1 MFLIGLNQSWA
12 NLYQCNEKR
21 MKVEATGNNTH
32 DEVVYE
38 TTFPTILTQFQNDRF
53 HKNKTPFLIY
63 YSIDSAEA
71 FMQYSVRFEIA
82 KLMEAC
88 KKSKNVNF
96 VGLLN
101 SLYVEKNQILFCKN
115 QNASFLNL
123 KDFPKLDN
131 SLKIKRKYISTGDH
145 ATNDDIG
152 PLSYLVRYFKHSNKS
167 FGKFPLAHP
176 DFLHDLI
183 EFVLTEERLFPR
195 NEYIPFLNLKS
206 HGNKQAVL
214 AGMQSCQE
222 KAKVLSANK
231 VIGNILTKKELKL
244 LENTINPLEIIIKMD
259 EYEKALAKIELGN
272 KILVGDH
279 PGMGQSRLGHSRM
292 SIFEKGGL
300 GDAIQ
305 GLGVNEGLGTE
316 FAFGTYH
323 ITLNWV
329 LADLF
334 KNGTNNGL
342 GFMMLESCDT
352 NRNVEFFHSYR
363 ENVLGFYSAKH
374 SLWYRNLN
382 WWTLLERAEG
392 SSLMLMEILKE
403 ETAKIQNIKVI
414 SSQTN
419 S

>member
-1 MFLIGLNQSWA
+1 MKSIVLFSFLFVFGASQSWA
-12 NLYQCNEKR
+12 NLYQCDETSMKPVAVTEK
-21 MKVEATGNNTH
+21 NNPA
-32 DEVVYE
+32 VSYE
-38 TTFPTILTQFQNDRF
+38 TTDPFMLNHYKDARF
-53 HKNKTPFLIY
+53 HEKKTPFLVY
-63 YSIDSAEA
+63 YAIDSAEA

-82 KLMEAC
+82 KLIDAC
-88 KKSKNVNF
+88 NKSNNVNF

-101 SLYVEKNQILFCKN
+101 SLYVEKNQVIVCKDKKTSYLDL
-115 QNASFLNL
+115 AKFPTLNTNL
-123 KDFPKLDN
+123 R
-131 SLKIKRKYISTGDH
+131 IKRKYISTGDH

-152 PLSYLVRYFKHSNKS
+152 PLSYLVRYFKHSNKA
-167 FGKFPLAHP
+167 FGRYPLAHP

-183 EFVLTEERLFPR
+183 DFVLTEKSLFPR
-195 NEYIPFLNLKS
+195 DQFIPFLNLKS

-214 AGMQSCQE
+214 AGMQECQSR
-222 KAKVLSANK
+222 AKVLSSRK
-231 VIGNILTKKELKL
+231 VVKNILNRKEQKL
-244 LENTINPLEIIIKMD
+244 LDKTITPPEIVTKID
-259 EYEKALAKIELGN
+259 EYEEALSKLHLGSDIRIGDSHLGN
-272 KILVGDH
+272 SH
-279 PGMGQSRLGHSRM
+279 LGNSH
-292 SIFEKGGL
+292 L

-305 GLGVNEGLGTE
+305 SLGVNEGLGTE

-392 SSLMLMEILKE
+392 SSLKLMEILKE
-403 ETAKIQNIKVI
+403 ETSKIQNIKVI